1 MYAVHP
7 DMRQW
12 DAGLIWGVLWYKVF
26 LLMKWFLRC
35 YNAAR
40 RGHPT
45 LVMPHRQ
52 VTATLA
58 ILSIESV
65 IVSSI
70 GGFVVGAIC
79 ATTIPTQLQRLHP
92 QKRLQILA
100 RSMVAWSPN
109 LHMLLK
115 MPSRQL
121 SPWHMRYHL
130 SYFHGSPY
138 HLEPLKTTSSSLALL
153 LYLHSRGS
161 ATTSTDLW

>member
-1 MYAVHP
+1 V
-7 DMRQW
+7 
-12 DAGLIWGVLWYKVF
+12 
-26 LLMKWFLRC
+26 
-35 YNAAR
+35 AR

-58 ILSIESV
+58 ILSIKSG
-65 IVSSI
+65 IVSS
-70 GGFVVGAIC
+70 VGSFIFEAIC

-92 QKRLQILA
+92 QKSLQILA
-100 RSMVAWSPN
+100 RSMVAWSPD
-109 LHMLLK
+109 LRMLLE

-130 SYFHGSPY
+130 SYFRGSPY
-138 HLEPLKTTSSSLALL
+138 HLEPLKTASSSLTLL

-161 ATTSTDLW
+161 ATTSTDL